1 MPLFDKYS
9 QTKAYADD
17 VVIMGGR
24 LQDVEV
30 FRYWS
35 KKRIGNK

>member
-1 MPLFDKYS
+1 MRLLDKCS

-24 LQDVEV
+24 LQDDEEV
-30 FRYWS
+30 FRS
-35 KKRIGNK
+35 LVEKTD